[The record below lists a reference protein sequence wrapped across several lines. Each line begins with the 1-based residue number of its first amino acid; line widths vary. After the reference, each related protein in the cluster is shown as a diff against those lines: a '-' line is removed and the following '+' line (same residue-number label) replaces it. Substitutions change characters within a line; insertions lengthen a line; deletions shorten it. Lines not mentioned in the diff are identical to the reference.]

1 VVVVGRSLAA
11 VVDVGGGR
19 SVVVESRE
27 NAIPNL
33 ILFSFSFST
42 HSHFPSL
49 SLVLVAVVPRG
60 GGRRSFFG
68 NGGRRWYRPFGGGRA
83 DASFARAAPVP
94 SHSHSVL
101 RRLRWTFGGA
111 FNNLRWTLVPTPWWS
126 FSNLDNDGG
135 SVATVVDIGA
145 HSVVF
150 DVGLRRACS
159 PWLIAT
165 IAFLLDYKWVSN
177 VFFLHYFFIN
187 CIMVFITARPGLNS
201 MPLAMTL
208 YYIFFTSLYYIFLT
222 NNVVNLAGQRW
233 RGS

>member
-11 VVDVGGGR
+11 VVDLGGGR

-33 ILFSFSFST
+33 ILFSFSFLT

-60 GGRRSFFG
+60 GGCRSFFG
-68 NGGRRWYRPFGGGRA
+68 GGGRRWYRSFGGGRA

-101 RRLRWTFGGA
+101 RRLRWSFGGA

-126 FSNLDNDGG
+126 FSNLRQRWWFSGNGG
-135 SVATVVDIGA
+135 GHWCPFRGVRCWSE
-145 HSVVF
+145 
-150 DVGLRRACS
+150 ACVLS
-159 PWLIAT
+159 L
-165 IAFLLDYKWVSN
+165 V
-177 VFFLHYFFIN
+177 N
-187 CIMVFITARPGLNS
+187 CNNSFSPGLQVD
-201 MPLAMTL
+201 
-208 YYIFFTSLYYIFLT
+208 F
-222 NNVVNLAGQRW
+222 
-233 RGS
+233 